1 MRSRDF
7 RRVKVRWTHRR
18 PTTFDVRGTS
28 LLALCTAPRIE
39 DEELVVPAPD
49 LDVVE
54 ASFPVLMN
62 YADVLDE
69 FARPPPAGFSS
80 RELTHEEEMLL
91 EKLARQ
97 IPTL

>member
-1 MRSRDF
+1 
-7 RRVKVRWTHRR
+7 
-18 PTTFDVRGTS
+18 
-28 LLALCTAPRIE
+28 
-39 DEELVVPAPD
+39 
-49 LDVVE
+49 
-54 ASFPVLMN
+54 MN

-97 IPTL
+97 IPTLACQVTARQ

>member
-1 MRSRDF
+1 L
-7 RRVKVRWTHRR
+7 
-18 PTTFDVRGTS
+18 S
-28 LLALCTAPRIE
+28 LH
-39 DEELVVPAPD
+39 D

-54 ASFPVLMN
+54 AAFPVLMN

-97 IPTL
+97 IPMLACQVAARIRVPLASALVRRSTH